1 MQIPITFVVAALLAA
16 LVTSF
21 AEARELDTVPPY
33 PIWPIPR
40 EAEIEKDRLLLV
52 DACIVVPEGDE
63 RAQYPGRLLSELIQD
78 EFLVA
83 VPVAAGKAP
92 EGAVPILVGTVE
104 SPLISDAA
112 GRRATPEDPG
122 PEGYYMKIDAD
133 GALIAGC
140 DYRGA
145 LYGVSSF
152 IQLVHKW
159 GKQSVA
165 VRKGEVRDWPFLPY
179 RWVHVYIPGKEA
191 LPFARRYMRDFLLR
205 YKFNGMIMEV
215 GGGMRFDSHPE
226 INVGWER
233 TVREWYAH
241 GETIKKSGE
250 GIPLGP
256 ANRFA
261 ASCHFGVAGGSYI
274 EKDDL
279 RHLRDAAETYGLE
292 IVPEIQSLSHSYYI
306 ACARRDLAEMPEMA
320 WPDSYC
326 PSNPES
332 YKVLF
337 DIMDEYIDVLEP
349 TRVHIGHDEW
359 RAGAFCPRCKG
370 KDTGELFA
378 RDVLKIHEYLKGRG
392 IETWMWGDHFVDW
405 HNRFGRGWSEGTV
418 VRYEK
423 PDTEAAR
430 DIIAA
435 QTSDIHITNWSGP
448 RGDEVFR
455 KLGWKFIV
463 GNMRG
468 TGEENWAERVRKSG
482 LLGGEISSWCA
493 LDEFELAKLNIA
505 EAAYSI
511 NLLWA
516 TDYPEKEDAAEEMAL
531 LMPKIRAR
539 LAADPPVSAGAT
551 PMRFEV
557 MDIKTAFNHPPK
569 GEDWDLTGLSVGDG
583 FYNGV
588 PYRIGDPAQTGGA
601 NVVRVSRLPG
611 IEGKPMEA
619 ALPIRGRWAA
629 LIFFHSA
636 TDKGRR
642 TIHAGDATHFPRE
655 SSELIGFYEI
665 RWADGLVTS
674 HPIRWDETV
683 AEWDCGLSRP
693 YYFTRA
699 IVCGRLPDGRKAVI
713 WGSEWTNPRPDVP
726 IESVKMV
733 GAPGLSSSEP
743 LLFGVTAVE
752 KPRVEDYR

>member
-1 MQIPITFVVAALLAA
+1 MSMSIAVVIAMLLAV
-16 LVTSF
+16 LVSSF
-21 AEARELDTVPPY
+21 AEAGELDAEPPY

-40 EAEIEKDRLLLV
+40 EAVVENDRLLLV
-52 DACIVVPEGDE
+52 DACIVVPEGDK

-83 VPVAAGKAP
+83 IPVAVGEAPAGAT
-92 EGAVPILVGTVE
+92 PILVGTVE
-104 SPLISDAA
+104 SAAVSDAA
-112 GRRATPEDPG
+112 GRKISADDPG
-122 PEGYYMKIDAD
+122 PEGYLLKIDAD

-159 GKQSVA
+159 GKKSVA
-165 VRKGEVRDWPFLPY
+165 VRKGEVRDWPFLPH

-191 LPFARRYMRDFLLR
+191 LPFTRRYMRDFLLR
-205 YKFNGMIMEV
+205 YKFNGLIMEV

-233 TVREWYAH
+233 TVKEWYAH
-241 GETIKKSGE
+241 GETIQKFGE

-279 RHLRDAAETYGLE
+279 RHLRDVASQYGLE
-292 IVPEIQSLSHSYYI
+292 IIPEIQSLSHAYYI
-306 ACARRDLAEMPEMA
+306 ACARRDLAETPEMA

-326 PSNPES
+326 PSNDKS
-332 YKVLF
+332 YEVLF

-349 TRVHIGHDEW
+349 KRVHIGHDEW
-359 RAGAFCPRCKG
+359 RTDAFCSRCKG

-378 RDVLKIHEYLKGRG
+378 QDVLKVHDYLKDKGL
-392 IETWMWGDHFVDW
+392 ETWMWGDHFVDW

-423 PDTEAAR
+423 PDTSAAR

-435 QTSDIHITNWSGP
+435 ETSDIRITNWSGT
-448 RGDEVFR
+448 RGDDVFK
-455 KLGWKFIV
+455 KLGWKSIV

-468 TGEENWAERVRKSG
+468 TGEDDWAERVKKSG
-482 LLGGEISSWCA
+482 LLGGEISSWCS
-493 LDEFELAKLNIA
+493 LDEFELAKLNLA
-505 EAAYSI
+505 EAAYSV
-511 NLLWA
+511 NLLWGTA
-516 TDYPEKEDAAEEMAL
+516 YPEKENAMEHMAL

-539 LAADPPVSAGAT
+539 IAAEPPVSSRAT

-557 MDIKTAFNHPPK
+557 LNLKTAFNSPPK
-569 GEDWDLTGLSVGDG
+569 GENWDLTGLATGDG
-583 FYNGV
+583 YFNGV
-588 PYRIGDPAQTGGA
+588 PFRIGDPAKTGDS
-601 NVVRVSRLPG
+601 VVRVSRMPDVG
-611 IEGKPMEA
+611 ERPMEA
-619 ALPIRGRWAA
+619 SLPITGRVAA
-629 LIFFHSA
+629 LIFFQSA
-636 TDKGRR
+636 TEKGRG

-655 SSELIGFYEI
+655 ASELIGFYEI
-665 RWADGLVTS
+665 RWADGLVAS

-699 IVCGRLPDGRKAVI
+699 IVCGTLPDGRKAVI
-713 WGSEWTNPRPDVP
+713 WGSEWKNERPDVP

-733 GAPGLSSSEP
+733 GAAGLSSSEP
-743 LLFGVTAVE
+743 ILFGVTAVE